1 MEKLFTLKKGTEVAE
16 RFDGLTVPYVEADSL
31 DHAKQL
37 AGSEA
42 NVVAIFNQAWRLNVQ
57 KDVKSIAMKDDT
69 TPEMLRARPKNYKP
83 ETVKVRD
90 PNAEPKSA
98 SSGVIREAK
107 AKASVLDELLAN
119 NPELRAKYADRLA
132 SAKAAPAASNGAEG
146 KSTATATAAPA
157 ATATKGSTKK

>member
-1 MEKLFTLKKGTEVAE
+1 MEKLFTLKKGTEVAD
-16 RFDGLTVPYVEADSL
+16 RFDGLTVPYVEADNL
-31 DHAKQL
+31 EHAKQL

-57 KDVKSIAMKDDT
+57 KDVKSIAQKDDT
-69 TPEMLRARPKNYKP
+69 TPEMLRARPAAYKP

-107 AKASVLDELLAN
+107 SKASILDELLAS
-119 NPELRAKYADRLA
+119 NPDLRARYADRLA
-132 SAKAAPAASNGAEG
+132 AAKSAPTNGNGAA
-146 KSTATATAAPA
+146 ATATAAPA
-157 ATATKGSTKK
+157 QAAPVTATKGSTKK